1 MNYITDKASMA
12 ILASKDIAAN
22 EKAFFETTGMQKA
35 LHATL
40 IVKESKKENHKISA
54 GTIDGITKY
63 YVLCI
68 MEIEKRQG
76 LNEGEALEM
85 FRKYYQDMKTEIN
98 KEEV

>member
-22 EKAFFETTGMQKA
+22 EKAFFETTGMQKI
-35 LHATL
+35 LHAL
-40 IVKESKKENHKISA
+40 MVVNENGKENKKA
-54 GTIDGITKY
+54 NCDTIAGITKY
-63 YVLCI
+63 YTLCI
-68 MEIEKRQG
+68 LEIEKRQG
-76 LNEGEALEM
+76 LNERKALEM

>member
-22 EKAFFETTGMQKA
+22 EKAFFETTGAQKIM
-35 LHATL
+35 HAVL
-40 IVKESKKENHKISA
+40 IVEESGKENHKINYD
-54 GTIDGITKY
+54 TIGGITKY
-63 YVLCI
+63 YTLCI

-76 LNEGEALEM
+76 LNESEALEM
-85 FRKYYQDMKTEIN
+85 FRKYYQDKKTEIN